1 MNSRSLEISD
11 ELWDVAERVIPPP
24 IFKGKGTPGG
34 RPNLN
39 FSQMLTGIIYVPT
52 AGCQ

>member
-11 ELWDVAERVIPPP
+11 ELWGVAKRVIPPP
-24 IFKGKGTPGG
+24 IFNEKGTPGE
-34 RPNLN
+34 RPNLD
-39 FSQMLTGIIYVPT
+39 FSQILIGIIYVLT